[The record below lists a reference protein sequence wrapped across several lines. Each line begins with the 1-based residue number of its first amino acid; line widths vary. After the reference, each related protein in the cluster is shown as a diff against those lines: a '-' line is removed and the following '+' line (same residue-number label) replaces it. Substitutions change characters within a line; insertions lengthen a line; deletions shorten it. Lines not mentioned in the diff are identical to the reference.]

1 MLKVRKF
8 NVMLNV
14 NTVNVKVFQHERSCE
29 WLQIP
34 VIAAEQFGEG
44 CANKSAMSIDDQ
56 LQHILV
62 HFHHHR
68 CHLLIGHEED
78 DGEDGNLKLWTDTNE
93 GAPDWLH
100 QAFPAEL

>member
-1 MLKVRKF
+1 MSAWRK
-8 NVMLNV
+8 
-14 NTVNVKVFQHERSCE
+14 RW

-34 VIAAEQFGEG
+34 VIAAEQFGEW
-44 CANKSAMSIDDQ
+44 CANTSAVSIDDQ

-62 HFHHHR
+62 HFHRHR

-78 DGEDGNLKLWTDTNE
+78 DGEDGNLKLWTDANE

-100 QAFPAEL
+100 QAFPTELQVQDMVIFIWLKLKKKKLN